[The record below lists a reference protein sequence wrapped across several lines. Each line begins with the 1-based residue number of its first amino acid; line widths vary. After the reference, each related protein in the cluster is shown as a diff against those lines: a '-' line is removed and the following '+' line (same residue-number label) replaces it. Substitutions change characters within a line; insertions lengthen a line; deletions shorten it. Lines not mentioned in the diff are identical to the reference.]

1 MDITELKQIL
11 FNVNHLCSHI
21 ERSRIEVKKLNY
33 HEYTHVFVDVHR
45 LLDIFICSLIDEL
58 KVFEKFVKKE
68 DNYYLSDTLYALTP
82 LTNYIKKFDSLRV
95 KRNKILAHHN
105 RDKKKSF
112 TPWWKE
118 LKGKRFATTHDEERM
133 IFSTVSCIHQLF
145 VKRFPKELKEV
156 LEEYDEEINE
166 YEKQMLAVPD
176 VQSLVDIAP
185 TIKEVQKRMKEKEFT
200 FTIASR
206 K

>member
-1 MDITELKQIL
+1 MDIKEFKQIL
-11 FNVNHLCSHI
+11 FNINHLCSHI
-21 ERSRIEVKKLNY
+21 EHSRIEVKKLNY
-33 HEYTHVFVDVHR
+33 HEHTHVFVDVHR

-58 KVFEKFVKKE
+58 KIFEIFEKKAN
-68 DNYYLSDTLYALTP
+68 NYYISDTLYALTP
-82 LTNYIKKFDSLRV
+82 LVNYIKKFDSLRV

-118 LKGKRFATTHDEERM
+118 LKGKRFATTDDEERM
-133 IFSTVSCIHQLF
+133 IFSTVGSIHQIF
-145 VKRFPKELKEV
+145 VKRFSKELEEV
-156 LEEYDEEINE
+156 LKEYDEEIDE

-176 VQSLVDIAP
+176 VESFEDIAR
-185 TIKEVQKRMKEKEFT
+185 TIREVQKRMKEREFT
-200 FTIASR
+200 FTIVSR